1 MDKFSFLGNSEI
13 EFIDELYQSYKN
25 DPESVEESWRQ
36 FFRGFDFA
44 STKFPVKQESTN
56 DKIPASDS
64 MNKEFNVMNLIQAY
78 RQRGHLFTK
87 TNPVRT
93 RRKYFPTL
101 DIENFNLSDADLE
114 TVFHAGAEL
123 GIGASK
129 LKDIV
134 AHLQETYC
142 KSIGAEYVFV
152 RHPQMLRWLQNKMEN
167 SKNTPNFTDDQRKHI
182 YYHLKLAV
190 GFENYIH
197 KKFVGQKRFSL
208 EGTETLI
215 PALDAMIERG
225 AELGVQEFIFGM
237 AHRGRLNVLANIL
250 EKPYANIF
258 KEFVGEEFEED
269 IALGDVKYHLGYG
282 NTVKTDDGSQVKLHL
297 APNPSHL
304 ETVGAVVQGIS
315 RSKIDNDYDGDQDK
329 LVPVIIHGDAAIAGQ
344 GIVYETVQMSQ
355 LKGYKTGGTIHLV
368 INNQIGFTTNYLD
381 ARSSTYCTDVAKVT
395 RSPVFHV
402 NGDDVEAFIFTIK
415 MAMEYRQEF
424 NSDVFI
430 DILSYRKYGHN
441 EGDEPRFTQP
451 ILYKEIAKHKNP
463 RDLYADYLIEKGIY
477 SKEDTKQLNADYNKL
492 LDNEFELSKTFDK
505 VIIQPFLEDYY
516 KNIRYSNEQDFEQS
530 PITGVAKKKLLD
542 LAENITNLPE
552 DLSFFKKIGKL
563 MSDRKNMVTNDELD
577 WAMGELLAYS
587 SLLDEGNGV
596 RVSGQ
601 DSERGTFSHRHAALV
616 IDNSDKKYFPLKNIS
631 DKQAPFHIY
640 NSHLSEYGVLG
651 FEYGYALAHP
661 SGLTIWEA
669 QFGDFHNVAQAVIDQ
684 YISAAEDKWGIK
696 NGLVMYLPHG
706 YEGQGAE
713 HSSARMER
721 FLTLCANNNMQ
732 ITNPSTPANLFH
744 MLRRQV
750 KRDIRVPLICFTPKS
765 LLRHAKCVSK
775 LDEMANGHFQEV
787 IDDDNVIAEEV
798 RRVVFCSGK
807 IYYDLLAKKEE
818 LFAQDVALVRLEQ
831 LYPFPNKQ
839 IDQVLERYPNSILHL
854 WVQEEPEN
862 MGAWQFVN
870 YNFKERE
877 INLVPVARQSSGSPA
892 TGLSKIHISGQN
904 EIINKVFRKCDCDRK
919 LKYCGLQCMEGSS
932 HEEILSLHEYFEEKK
947 SKLLM

>member
-13 EFIDELYQSYKN
+13 EYIDELYQSYKK
-25 DPESVEESWRQ
+25 DPDSVEDTWRT
-36 FFRGFDFA
+36 FFQGFDFA
-44 STKFPVKQESTN
+44 SANFPVKQQSTN
-56 DKIPASDS
+56 NLPASES
-64 MNKEFNVMNLIQAY
+64 MSKEFNVMNLIQAY

-101 DIENFNLSDADLE
+101 DIENFDLAESDLE
-114 TVFHAGAEL
+114 TSFHAGKEI
-123 GIGASK
+123 GIGIAK

-142 KSIGAEYVFV
+142 KSVGAEYVFV
-152 RHPQMLRWLQNKMEN
+152 RHPQMLRWLQKKMES
-167 SKNTPNFTDDQRKHI
+167 SKNTPQFNDEQRKHI
-182 YYHLKLAV
+182 YYHLKMAV

-208 EGTETLI
+208 EGAETLI

-250 EKPYANIF
+250 EKPYENIF
-258 KEFVGEEFEED
+258 KEFVGEEYEED
-269 IALGDVKYHLGYG
+269 IALGDVKYHLGFG
-282 NTVKTDDGSQVKLHL
+282 NTVKTDDGSEVKLHL

-315 RSKIDNDYDGDQDK
+315 RSKIDNDYAGDQDK
-329 LVPVIIHGDAAIAGQ
+329 LVPVVIHGDAAIAGQ
-344 GIVYETVQMSQ
+344 GIVYETIQMSQ

-368 INNQIGFTTNYLD
+368 INNQVGFTTNYLD

-395 RSPVFHV
+395 RCPVFHA
-402 NGDDVEAFIFTIK
+402 NGDDVEALIFTIK

-424 NSDVFI
+424 NTDVFI

-463 RDLYADYLIEKGIY
+463 RDIYADHLIAKGVYTQSEIKTIN
-477 SKEDTKQLNADYNKL
+477 SDYNKL
-492 LDNEFELSKTFDK
+492 LDDKFELSKTFDK
-505 VIIQPFLEDYY
+505 VIIQPFLGNYY
-516 KNIRYSNEQDFEQS
+516 KGIRYSNDSDFESS
-530 PITGVAKKKLLD
+530 PETGVNKKTLLD
-542 LAENITNLPE
+542 LADNFTSLPQ
-552 DLSFFKKIGKL
+552 DLKFFKKIGKL
-563 MSDRKNMVTNDELD
+563 MTDRRKMVENDQLD
-577 WAMGELLAYS
+577 WAMGEMLAYS
-587 SLLDEGNGV
+587 SLLTEGNSV
-596 RVSGQ
+596 RISGQ

-616 IDNSDKKYFPLKNIS
+616 IEDTDKKYFPLKNL
-631 DKQAPFHIY
+631 DENQAPFHIY
-640 NSHLSEYGVLG
+640 NSSLSEYGVLG
-651 FEYGYALAHP
+651 YEYGYALAHP

-721 FLTLCANNNMQ
+721 FLTLCAHNNMQ
-732 ITNPSTPANLFH
+732 ITNPTTPANLFH

-750 KRDIRVPLICFTPKS
+750 KRDIRVPLICFSPKS
-765 LLRHAKCVSK
+765 LLRHPACVSSI
-775 LDEMANGHFQEV
+775 DELAKGKFQEV
-787 IDDDNVIAEEV
+787 IDDHNVISEEV
-798 RRVVFCSGK
+798 RRVVFCTGK
-807 IYYDLLAKKEE
+807 VYFDLLAQKEK
-818 LFAQDVALVRLEQ
+818 LNAQDIALVRMEQ
-831 LYPFPNKQ
+831 LYPFPHKQ
-839 IDQVLERYPNSILHL
+839 VDLVLERYPNAILHL

-862 MGAWQFVN
+862 MGAWQFIN
-870 YNFKERE
+870 YNFRDKE
-877 INLVPVARQSSGSPA
+877 IKMIPVARQASGSPA
-892 TGLSKIHISGQN
+892 TGLAKIHMLGQN

-919 LKYCGLQCMEGSS
+919 LKYCGLQCVEGSS
-932 HEEILSLHEYFEEKK
+932 HEEILQTHEYFEEKK